1 MNASI
6 VGSWKNSYGGSALMM
21 NGVYLL
27 GVSTCHDAQR
37 ETEKDAFSEPEPISF
52 LKSER

>member
-1 MNASI
+1 
-6 VGSWKNSYGGSALMM
+6 MM

-27 GVSTCHDAQR
+27 GVSTPMSR
-37 ETEKDAFSEPEPISF
+37 TRKGKRGKDAFSEPEPISF

>member
-1 MNASI
+1 
-6 VGSWKNSYGGSALMM
+6 MM

-27 GVSTCHDAQR
+27 GVSTCHARAKGNGKR
-37 ETEKDAFSEPEPISF
+37 ETGKDAFSEPEPISF